1 MKKILIS
8 LVSILI
14 IFSACQNTNNNSKNA
29 ETDTTTINTEGTPE
43 FKFEKTE
50 YDFGKLIQG
59 EKVSYTFKFENK
71 GDANLL
77 IEDIRTSCGC
87 TVPEYTEKPIAP
99 NTTGEIKIT
108 FNTTGKLG
116 KQHKTITILSN
127 TGEPY
132 ELLITANVV
141 LP

>member
-8 LVSILI
+8 FVSILI
-14 IFSACQNTNNNSKNA
+14 IFSACQTTSKETNTSDTENVTTK
-29 ETDTTTINTEGTPE
+29 TDGTPK
-43 FKFEKTE
+43 FKFEKTK

-59 EKVSYTFKFENK
+59 EKVSYTFKFENI
-71 GDANLL
+71 GDANLI

-99 NTTGEIKIT
+99 NKNGDIKIT

-127 TGEPY
+127 TREPY

>member
-8 LVSILI
+8 LISILV
-14 IFSACQNTNNNSKNA
+14 IFSACQNSTNTS
-29 ETDTTTINTEGTPE
+29 DTENLTVNPNGVP
-43 FKFEKTE
+43 KFEFEKIE

-59 EKVSYTFKFENK
+59 EKVSYTFKFKNTGDGNLIIENT
-71 GDANLL
+71 
-77 IEDIRTSCGC
+77 RTSCGC

-99 NTTGEIKIT
+99 GENGEMKIT

-127 TGEPY
+127 TEPY

>member
-14 IFSACQNTNNNSKNA
+14 IFSACQNTSNEANTS
-29 ETDTTTINTEGTPE
+29 DTEKVTTNIDGSPE
-43 FKFEKTE
+43 FKFEKIE
-50 YDFGKLIQG
+50 YDFKKLIQG
-59 EKVSYTFKFENK
+59 EKASYTFKFENI
-71 GDANLL
+71 GDANLI

-99 NTTGEIKIT
+99 NKSGDIKIT